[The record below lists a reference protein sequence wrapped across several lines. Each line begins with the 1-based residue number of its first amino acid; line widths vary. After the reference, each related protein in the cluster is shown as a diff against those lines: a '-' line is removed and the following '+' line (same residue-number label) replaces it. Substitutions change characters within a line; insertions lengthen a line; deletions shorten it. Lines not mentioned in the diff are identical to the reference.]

1 MLMRFAA
8 LLAVPM
14 VLAAQNP
21 PTRPVTPPATDP
33 GRIVPV
39 VPVDPAQGRL
49 ITLDE
54 AIRLAQQNS
63 PSAIQA
69 RGNLR
74 TRSLAVRSAYAAFL
88 PTLSTSAGLSR
99 QFFSD
104 NDLQREQWGH
114 SNSISSSITWF
125 DPLRYYDIGEAKRN
139 VDLAEASEIQG
150 RYSIAL
156 QVKQQYFNAL
166 NARESEAAALSA
178 LEVAQQSYRAATARV
193 RAGSAT
199 TSDSL
204 RALITVGNRRIE
216 LLSAQN
222 SLRQANVALSR
233 LVGTDF
239 AVQADPS
246 DTLDL
251 TDAVIDS
258 AALVVMV
265 QRGPALEQERA
276 RVELARYAVKSAK
289 TRYWPRLSSINLS
302 RTGSGV
308 GFFGFD
314 DNKFDR
320 PPGEPCP
327 AAPAPRPAGCGDRRI
342 DAFGYNTSCCQLS
355 VSMTLWDNFVREDQF
370 VNSKIQAEN
379 AQATLRDQQLG
390 QQQLLA
396 QQIGTLRT
404 TEAQMQ
410 VQRLSLAAAEEDLRI
425 IQLRYELGA
434 ATQLEVTTSQDA
446 LNRARV
452 SLIDTRYRYRL
463 AKANI
468 ESLIGRD
475 L

>member
-1 MLMRFAA
+1 MFTRIAA

-14 VLAAQNP
+14 VLSAQIP
-21 PTRPVTPPATDP
+21 ARTPAPTPALSQ
-33 GRIVPV
+33 V
-39 VPVDPAQGRL
+39 QGRL
-49 ITLDE
+49 ISLDE

-74 TRSLAVRSAYAAFL
+74 MRALGVRSAYAAFL
-88 PTLSTSAGLSR
+88 PSINTNASLSR
-99 QFFSD
+99 QFFDERDSKT
-104 NDLQREQWGH
+104 WGH
-114 SNSISSSITWF
+114 GSSLSASINLF
-125 DPLRYYDIGEAKRN
+125 DPLRYYDVGEAKRN
-139 VDLAEASEIQG
+139 VDLAEATEIQG

-156 QVKQQYFNAL
+156 QVKQQFFNAL

-178 LEVAQQSYRAATARV
+178 LEVAEQSYRAATARV

-216 LLSAQN
+216 LLAAQN

-233 LVGTDF
+233 LVGMDF
-239 AVQADPS
+239 PVQADPA

-276 RVELARYAVKSAK
+276 RVELAQYGVKSAR
-289 TRYWPRLSSINLS
+289 TRYWPRLSGITFSRQASGLS
-302 RTGSGV
+302 
-308 GFFGFD
+308 FYGFD
-314 DNKFDR
+314 DHKFDR
-320 PPGEPCP
+320 PRSEENPNGV
-327 AAPAPRPAGCGDRRI
+327 D
-342 DAFGYNTSCCQLS
+342 GYRWSTNCCQIS
-355 VSMTLWDNFVREDQF
+355 VSMTLWDNFVREDQM
-370 VNSKIQAEN
+370 VSARITADN
-379 AQATLRDQQLG
+379 AQANLRDQQLG

-396 QQIGTLRT
+396 QHIGTLRT

-468 ESLIGRD
+468 ESLIGRE

>member
-1 MLMRFAA
+1 MLKRIAA

-14 VLAAQNP
+14 VLSAQNP
-21 PTRPVTPPATDP
+21 VPSPALNPAPDA
-33 GRIVPV
+33 
-39 VPVDPAQGRL
+39 AQGRL
-49 ITLDE
+49 ISLDE

-63 PSAIQA
+63 PAAIQA

-74 TRSLAVRSAYAAFL
+74 TRALAVRSAYAAFL
-88 PTLSTSAGLSR
+88 PTINTSAGLSK
-99 QFFSD
+99 QFFAD
-104 NDLQREQWGH
+104 GPQQWGH
-114 SNSISSSITWF
+114 NNSISSSLTIF
-125 DPLRYYDIGEAKRN
+125 DPLRYYDVGEAKRN
-139 VDLAEASEIQG
+139 VDLAEAAEIQG
-150 RYSIAL
+150 LYSIAL
-156 QVKQQYFNAL
+156 QVKQQFFNAL

-178 LEVAQQSYRAATARV
+178 LEVANQSYRAATARV

-276 RVELARYAVKSAK
+276 RVELARYTVKSAR
-289 TRYWPRLSSINLS
+289 TRYWPRLSSINIS
-302 RTGSGV
+302 RQGNGV
-308 GFFGFD
+308 GFYGFD
-314 DNKFDR
+314 DRKFDKVATPDCPPLPATQ
-320 PPGEPCP
+320 PPG
-327 AAPAPRPAGCGDRRI
+327 CGQDRV
-342 DAFGYNTSCCQLS
+342 DAYSYNNSCCQLS
-355 VSMTLWDNFVREDQF
+355 VSMTLWDNFAREDQF
-370 VNSKIQAEN
+370 VSAKIAAEN

-390 QQQLLA
+390 QQQLFA

>member
-1 MLMRFAA
+1 MLKCFAA

-21 PTRPVTPPATDP
+21 PTQPVTPPATDP
-33 GRIVPV
+33 GRVVPV

-74 TRSLAVRSAYAAFL
+74 TRSLAVRSAYWAFV

-99 QFFSD
+99 QFFSE
-104 NDLQREQWGH
+104 NENQRDLWGH
-114 SNSISSSITWF
+114 SNSLSSSITWF
-125 DPLRYYDIGEAKRN
+125 DPLRYYDVGEAKRN

-246 DTLDL
+246 DTLDI

-265 QRGPALEQERA
+265 QRGPVLEQERA
-276 RVELARYAVKSAK
+276 RVELARYSVKSAK
-289 TRYWPRLSSINLS
+289 TRYWPRLSSINVS
-302 RTGSGV
+302 RQGSGV
-308 GFFGFD
+308 GFYGFD
-314 DNKFDR
+314 DEKFDKPR
-320 PPGEPCP
+320 S
-327 AAPAPRPAGCGDRRI
+327 AAFPNGV
-342 DAFGYNTSCCQLS
+342 DAFGYTTSCCQLTL
-355 VSMTLWDNFVREDQF
+355 SMTLWDNFAREDQM
-370 VNSKIQAEN
+370 VNARIQAEN

>member
-1 MLMRFAA
+1 MFKRIAA

-14 VLAAQNP
+14 VLSAQD
-21 PTRPVTPPATDP
+21 PAQ
-33 GRIVPV
+33 VPA
-39 VPVDPAQGRL
+39 PDPAQGRL
-49 ITLDE
+49 ISLDE

-63 PSAIQA
+63 PSALQA

-74 TRSLAVRSAYAAFL
+74 TRALAVRSAYSAFL
-88 PTLSTSAGLSR
+88 PTLNTSAGLSR
-99 QFFSD
+99 P
-104 NDLQREQWGH
+104 LTVRPGEERQWGH
-114 SNSISSSITWF
+114 SNSISSSITLF
-125 DPLRYYDIGEAKRN
+125 DPLRYYDVGEAKRN
-139 VDLAEASEIQG
+139 VDLAEAAEIQG

-156 QVKQQYFNAL
+156 QVKQQFFNAL

-178 LEVAQQSYRAATARV
+178 LEVALQSYRAAVARV

-239 AVQADPS
+239 RVQADPA

-258 AALVVMV
+258 GALVVMV
-265 QRGPALEQERA
+265 QRGPVLEQERA
-276 RVELARYAVKSAK
+276 RVELARYSVKAAR
-289 TRYWPRLSSINLS
+289 TRYWPRLSSLTIS
-302 RTGSGV
+302 RQGSGP
-308 GFFGFD
+308 GFYGYD
-314 DNKFDR
+314 DLDYN
-320 PPGEPCP
+320 
-327 AAPAPRPAGCGDRRI
+327 
-342 DAFGYNTSCCQLS
+342 YNTSCCQIS
-355 VSMTLWDNFVREDQF
+355 VSMTLWDNFARENQM
-370 VNSKIQAEN
+370 VSARIAEDN
-379 AQATLRDQQLG
+379 AHATLRDQELG
-390 QQQLLA
+390 QQQQLA
-396 QQIGTLRT
+396 QHIGTLRT

-425 IQLRYELGA
+425 IQLRYDLGA

>member
-1 MLMRFAA
+1 MLKRIAV

-14 VLAAQNP
+14 MLSAQNP
-21 PTRPVTPPATDP
+21 VQAPVQVPAL
-33 GRIVPV
+33 
-39 VPVDPAQGRL
+39 DPAQGRL
-49 ITLDE
+49 ISLDE

-69 RGNLR
+69 RGTLR
-74 TRSLAVRSAYAAFL
+74 TRALAVRSAYAAFL
-88 PTLSTSAGLSR
+88 PTLNTSAGLSR
-99 QFFSD
+99 Q
-104 NDLQREQWGH
+104 LTVREGETRQWGH
-114 SNSISSSITWF
+114 NNSISSSLTIF
-125 DPLRYYDIGEAKRN
+125 DPLRYYDVGEAKRN

-156 QVKQQYFNAL
+156 NVKQQFFNAL
-166 NARESEAAALSA
+166 NARESEAAAVSA

-233 LVGTDF
+233 LVGTGF
-239 AVQADPS
+239 AVQADPA

-276 RVELARYAVKSAK
+276 RVELARYGVKSAK
-289 TRYWPRLSSINLS
+289 TRYWPRLSSLTIS
-302 RTGSGV
+302 RQGSGA
-308 GFFGFD
+308 GFYGFD
-314 DNKFDR
+314 DLGYN
-320 PPGEPCP
+320 
-327 AAPAPRPAGCGDRRI
+327 
-342 DAFGYNTSCCQLS
+342 YNTSCCQIS
-355 VSMTLWDNFVREDQF
+355 ASMTLWDNFAREDQL
-370 VNSKIQAEN
+370 VSARIASDN

>member
-21 PTRPVTPPATDP
+21 PTRPVTPPAADP
-33 GRIVPV
+33 GRVVPV

-69 RGNLR
+69 RGTLR
-74 TRSLAVRSAYAAFL
+74 TRSLAVRSAYSAFL

-104 NDLQREQWGH
+104 NDLQRQQWGH

-125 DPLRYYDIGEAKRN
+125 DPLRYYNIGEAKRN

-233 LVGTDF
+233 LVGTQF

-265 QRGPALEQERA
+265 QRGPVLEQERA
-276 RVELARYAVKSAK
+276 RAELARYNVKSAK
-289 TRYWPRLSSINLS
+289 TRYWPRLSSINVS
-302 RTGSGV
+302 RQGSGI
-308 GFFGFD
+308 GFYGFD
-314 DNKFDR
+314 DEKFDR
-320 PPGEPCP
+320 PAIGSQ
-327 AAPAPRPAGCGDRRI
+327 RRV
-342 DAFGYNTSCCQLS
+342 DAFGYTTSCCQLTL
-355 VSMTLWDNFVREDQF
+355 SMTLWDNFAREDQMI
-370 VNSKIQAEN
+370 NARIQADN

-468 ESLIGRD
+468 ESLIGRE

>member
-1 MLMRFAA
+1 MFMRIAA

-14 VLAAQNP
+14 MLSAQTLP
-21 PTRPVTPPATDP
+21 QTPATTATP
-33 GRIVPV
+33 SQ
-39 VPVDPAQGRL
+39 AQGRF
-49 ITLDE
+49 ISLDE

-74 TRSLAVRSAYAAFL
+74 TRALAVRSAYAAFL
-88 PTLSTSAGLSR
+88 PTLNTSAGLSR
-99 QFFSD
+99 QL
-104 NDLQREQWGH
+104 NVRPGEERQWGH
-114 SNSISSSITWF
+114 NNSISSSITLF
-125 DPLRYYDIGEAKRN
+125 DPLRYYDVGEAKRN

-156 QVKQQYFNAL
+156 QVKQQFFNAL

-178 LEVAQQSYRAATARV
+178 LEVAQQSYRAAQARV

-239 AVQADPS
+239 PVQADPA

-265 QRGPALEQERA
+265 QRGPVLEQERA
-276 RVELARYAVKSAK
+276 RVALAKYGVKSAR
-289 TRYWPRLSSINLS
+289 TRYWPRLSSFTIS
-302 RTGSGV
+302 RQGSGA
-308 GFFGFD
+308 GFYGFD
-314 DNKFDR
+314 NL
-320 PPGEPCP
+320 EY
-327 AAPAPRPAGCGDRRI
+327 
-342 DAFGYNTSCCQLS
+342 GYNTSCCQVS
-355 VSMTLWDNFVREDQF
+355 VSMTLWDNFAREDQM
-370 VNSKIQAEN
+370 VAARISAEN
-379 AQATLRDQQLG
+379 AQANLRDQQLG

-396 QQIGTLRT
+396 QHIGTLRT

-425 IQLRYELGA
+425 IQLRYDLGA

-468 ESLIGRD
+468 ESLIGRE

>member
-1 MLMRFAA
+1 MFKRIAA

-14 VLAAQNP
+14 VLSAQ
-21 PTRPVTPPATDP
+21 PPAQP
-33 GRIVPV
+33 QPV
-39 VPVDPAQGRL
+39 IDPAQGRL
-49 ITLDE
+49 ISLDE

-63 PSAIQA
+63 PAALQA

-74 TRSLAVRSAYAAFL
+74 TRALAVRSAYAAFL
-88 PTLSTSAGLSR
+88 PTLNTSVGLSR
-99 QFFSD
+99 PLTVRD
-104 NDLQREQWGH
+104 GEERQWGH
-114 SNSISSSITWF
+114 SNSISSSITLF
-125 DPLRYYDIGEAKRN
+125 DPLRFYDVGEAKRN
-139 VDLAEASEIQG
+139 LDLAEASEIQG

-156 QVKQQYFNAL
+156 QVKQQFFNAL

-178 LEVAQQSYRAATARV
+178 LEVAQQSYRAAVARV

-239 AVQADPS
+239 RVQADPA

-258 AALVVMV
+258 AALAVMV
-265 QRGPALEQERA
+265 ARGPVLEQERA
-276 RVELARYAVKSAK
+276 RVELARYGVKSAR
-289 TRYWPRLSSINLS
+289 TRYWPRLGSISIS
-302 RTGSGV
+302 RQGSGV
-308 GFFGFD
+308 GFYGFD
-314 DNKFDR
+314 DHKFDR
-320 PPGEPCP
+320 PYIAPTPGVPGSGQS
-327 AAPAPRPAGCGDRRI
+327 RV
-342 DAFGYNTSCCQLS
+342 DAFGYNTSCCQISL
-355 VSMTLWDNFVREDQF
+355 SMTLWDNFQREDQM
-370 VNSKIQAEN
+370 VAARITAEN
-379 AQATLRDQQLG
+379 AQANLRDQTLG

-396 QQIGTLRT
+396 QYIGTLRT

-425 IQLRYELGA
+425 IQLRYDLGA

>member
-1 MLMRFAA
+1 MFKRIAA

-14 VLAAQNP
+14 VLSAQDP
-21 PTRPVTPPATDP
+21 ARPVVQPTP
-33 GRIVPV
+33 I
-39 VPVDPAQGRL
+39 DPAQGRL
-49 ITLDE
+49 ISLDE
-54 AIRLAQQNS
+54 AISLAQQNS
-63 PSAIQA
+63 PAALQA

-74 TRSLAVRSAYAAFL
+74 TRALAVRSAYAAFL
-88 PTLSTSAGLSR
+88 PTLNTSVGLNRS
-99 QFFSD
+99 FFSD
-104 NDLQREQWGH
+104 DDDRPWGH
-114 SNSISSSITWF
+114 SNSISSSITLF
-125 DPLRYYDIGEAKRN
+125 DPLRYYDVGEAKRN
-139 VDLAEASEIQG
+139 VDLAEAAEIQG
-150 RYSIAL
+150 RYSISL

-178 LEVAQQSYRAATARV
+178 LEVAQQSYRAAVARV

-233 LVGTDF
+233 LVGTDYR
-239 AVQADPS
+239 VQADPA

-276 RVELARYAVKSAK
+276 RLELARYGVKTAR
-289 TRYWPRLSSINLS
+289 TRYWPRVSSLSIS
-302 RTGSGV
+302 RQGSGL
-308 GFFGFD
+308 GFYGYD
-314 DNKFDR
+314 DLPYR
-320 PPGEPCP
+320 
-327 AAPAPRPAGCGDRRI
+327 
-342 DAFGYNTSCCQLS
+342 YNTSCCQLS
-355 VSMTLWDNFVREDQF
+355 ISMTLWDNFARENQM
-370 VNSKIQAEN
+370 VSARIAEDN
-379 AQATLRDQQLG
+379 AEAALRDQTMG
-390 QQQLLA
+390 QQQQLA
-396 QQIGTLRT
+396 QYIGTLRT

>member
-1 MLMRFAA
+1 MFKRIAA

-14 VLAAQNP
+14 VLSAQDAP
-21 PTRPVTPPATDP
+21 QA
-33 GRIVPV
+33 
-39 VPVDPAQGRL
+39 RL
-49 ITLDE
+49 ISLDE

-63 PSAIQA
+63 PAAIQA

-74 TRSLAVRSAYAAFL
+74 TRALAVRSAYAAFL
-88 PTLSTSAGLSR
+88 PTITTSAGLGR
-99 QFFSD
+99 QLEVTG
-104 NDLQREQWGH
+104 NQKRQWSH
-114 SNSISSSITWF
+114 NNSISTSITLF
-125 DPLRYYDIGEAKRN
+125 DPLRYYDVGEAKRN
-139 VDLAEASEIQG
+139 VDLAEAQEIQG
-150 RYSIAL
+150 LYSIAL
-156 QVKQQYFNAL
+156 QVKQQFFNAL

-178 LEVAQQSYRAATARV
+178 LEVANQSYRAATARV

-239 AVQADPS
+239 PVQANPA

-276 RVELARYAVKSAK
+276 RVELAHYTVKSAR
-289 TRYWPRLSSINLS
+289 TRYWPRLSSINVS
-302 RTGSGV
+302 RQGNGL
-308 GFFGFD
+308 GFYGFD
-314 DNKFDR
+314 DEKFDR
-320 PPGEPCP
+320 PRSAQFPNGV
-327 AAPAPRPAGCGDRRI
+327 
-342 DAFGYNTSCCQLS
+342 DAYSYSTSCCQIS
-355 VSMTLWDNFVREDQF
+355 VSMTLWDNFAREDQF
-370 VNSKIQAEN
+370 VSSKIAEEN
-379 AQATLRDQQLG
+379 ARANLRDQQLG

>member
-1 MLMRFAA
+1 MLKRIAA

-14 VLAAQNP
+14 VLSAQNP
-21 PTRPVTPPATDP
+21 VPSPALNPAPD
-33 GRIVPV
+33 V
-39 VPVDPAQGRL
+39 AQGRL
-49 ITLDE
+49 ISLDE

-63 PSAIQA
+63 PAAIQA

-74 TRSLAVRSAYAAFL
+74 TRALAVRSAYAAFL
-88 PTLSTSAGLSR
+88 PTINTSAGLSK
-99 QFFSD
+99 QFFAD
-104 NDLQREQWGH
+104 GPQQWGH
-114 SNSISSSITWF
+114 NNSISSSLTIF
-125 DPLRYYDIGEAKRN
+125 DPLRYYDVGEAKRN
-139 VDLAEASEIQG
+139 VDLAEAAEIQG
-150 RYSIAL
+150 LYSIAL
-156 QVKQQYFNAL
+156 QVKQQFFNAL

-178 LEVAQQSYRAATARV
+178 LEVANQSYRAATARV

-276 RVELARYAVKSAK
+276 RVELARYTVKSAR
-289 TRYWPRLSSINLS
+289 TRYWPRLSSINIS
-302 RTGSGV
+302 RQGNGV
-308 GFFGFD
+308 GFYGFD

-320 PPGEPCP
+320 PPSTEN
-327 AAPAPRPAGCGDRRI
+327 PRGV
-342 DAFGYNTSCCQLS
+342 DAYSYNTSCCQLS
-355 VSMTLWDNFVREDQF
+355 VSMTLWDNFAREDQF
-370 VNSKIQAEN
+370 VSAKINAEN
-379 AQATLRDQQLG
+379 AQANLRDQQLG

>member
-1 MLMRFAA
+1 MLMRIAA

-14 VLAAQNP
+14 LLSAQ
-21 PTRPVTPPATDP
+21 
-33 GRIVPV
+33 VPV
-39 VPVDPAQGRL
+39 PTPAPAQPRPLDPALGRL

-63 PSAIQA
+63 PSALQA
-69 RGNLR
+69 RGTLR

-88 PTLSTSAGLSR
+88 PTLNTSVGLSK
-99 QFFSD
+99 QFFESGPQLWSH
-104 NDLQREQWGH
+104 N
-114 SNSISSSITWF
+114 NSLSSSITLF
-125 DPLRYYDIGEAKRN
+125 DPLRYYDVGEAKRN
-139 VDLAEASEIQG
+139 LDLAEAAEIQG

-156 QVKQQYFNAL
+156 QVKQQFFNAL

-178 LEVAQQSYRAATARV
+178 LEVALQSYRSAQARV

-199 TSDSL
+199 TSDSN
-204 RALITVGNRRIE
+204 RALITVGDRRVA

-222 SLRQANVALSR
+222 ALRQANVALSR

-251 TDAVIDS
+251 GDAVIDS

-276 RVELARYAVKSAK
+276 RVELAHYSVKSAR
-289 TRYWPRLSSINLS
+289 TRYWPRLSAINIS
-302 RTGSGV
+302 RSGQGV
-308 GFFGFD
+308 GFYGFD
-314 DNKFDR
+314 DDKFDQ
-320 PPGEPCP
+320 PPSPSN
-327 AAPAPRPAGCGDRRI
+327 PRGV
-342 DAFGYNTSCCQLS
+342 DAFSYRTSCCQISL
-355 VSMTLWDNFVREDQF
+355 SMTLWDNFAREDQF
-370 VNSKIQAEN
+370 VNAKIAEDN
-379 AQATLRDQQLG
+379 ARASLRDQQAG

-396 QQIGTLRT
+396 QYIGTLRT

-425 IQLRYELGA
+425 IQLRYDLGA

>member
-1 MLMRFAA
+1 MLTRFAA

-21 PTRPVTPPATDP
+21 PTSPVTPPIVAP
-33 GRIVPV
+33 GRVVPT

-49 ITLDE
+49 ISLDE

-69 RGNLR
+69 RGTLR

-104 NDLQREQWGH
+104 NELQREQWGH
-114 SNSISSSITWF
+114 SNSISSSVTWF

-233 LVGTDF
+233 LVGTD
-239 AVQADPS
+239 APVQADPA

-251 TDAVIDS
+251 DDAVIDS

-276 RVELARYAVKSAK
+276 RVELARYGVKSAR
-289 TRYWPRLSSINLS
+289 TRYWPRLSSLTIS
-302 RTGSGV
+302 RQGSGA
-308 GFFGFD
+308 GFYGFD
-314 DNKFDR
+314 DLDY
-320 PPGEPCP
+320 
-327 AAPAPRPAGCGDRRI
+327 
-342 DAFGYNTSCCQLS
+342 GYNTSCCQIS
-355 VSMTLWDNFVREDQF
+355 VSMTLWDNFAREDQM
-370 VNSKIQAEN
+370 VSARIAAEN
-379 AQATLRDQQLG
+379 AQASLRDQQLG

-425 IQLRYELGA
+425 IQLRYDLGA

>member
-1 MLMRFAA
+1 MLKRIAA

-14 VLAAQNP
+14 VLSAQNP
-21 PTRPVTPPATDP
+21 VQTPALNPAPDA
-33 GRIVPV
+33 
-39 VPVDPAQGRL
+39 AQGRL
-49 ITLDE
+49 ISLDE

-63 PSAIQA
+63 PAAIQA

-74 TRSLAVRSAYAAFL
+74 TRALAVRSAYAAFL
-88 PTLSTSAGLSR
+88 PTINTSAGLSK
-99 QFFSD
+99 QFFAD
-104 NDLQREQWGH
+104 GPQQWGH
-114 SNSISSSITWF
+114 NNSISSSLTIF
-125 DPLRYYDIGEAKRN
+125 DPLRYYDVGEAKRN
-139 VDLAEASEIQG
+139 VDLAEAAEIQG
-150 RYSIAL
+150 LYSIAL
-156 QVKQQYFNAL
+156 QVKQQFFNAL

-178 LEVAQQSYRAATARV
+178 LEVANQSYRAATARV

-276 RVELARYAVKSAK
+276 RVELARYTVKSAR
-289 TRYWPRLSSINLS
+289 TRYWPRLSSINIS
-302 RTGSGV
+302 RQGNGV
-308 GFFGFD
+308 GFYGFD

-320 PPGEPCP
+320 PPSTEN
-327 AAPAPRPAGCGDRRI
+327 PRGV
-342 DAFGYNTSCCQLS
+342 DAYSYNTSCCQLS
-355 VSMTLWDNFVREDQF
+355 VSMTLWDNFAREDQF
-370 VNSKIQAEN
+370 VSAKINAEN
-379 AQATLRDQQLG
+379 AQANLRDQQLG

>member
-1 MLMRFAA
+1 MFMRIAA
-8 LLAVPM
+8 FLAVPM
-14 VLAAQNP
+14 LLSAQEPTRAPVQNP
-21 PTRPVTPPATDP
+21 LP
-33 GRIVPV
+33 
-39 VPVDPAQGRL
+39 DPAQGRL
-49 ITLDE
+49 ISLDE

-63 PSAIQA
+63 PAAIQA
-69 RGNLR
+69 RGTLR
-74 TRSLAVRSAYAAFL
+74 SRALAVRSAYAAFL
-88 PTLSTSAGLSR
+88 PTISTSAGVSK
-99 QFFSD
+99 QFFAD
-104 NDLQREQWGH
+104 TPQQWAH
-114 SNSISSSITWF
+114 NNSISSSITLF
-125 DPLRYYDIGEAKRN
+125 DPLRYYDVGEAKRN
-139 VDLAEASEIQG
+139 VDLAEAAEIQG

-156 QVKQQYFNAL
+156 QVKQQFFNAL

-178 LEVAQQSYRAATARV
+178 LEVANQSYRAATARV

-233 LVGTDF
+233 LVGADF
-239 AVQADPS
+239 QVQADPS

-251 TDAVIDS
+251 ANAVIDS

-265 QRGPALEQERA
+265 QRGPVLEQERA
-276 RVELARYAVKSAK
+276 RVELARYGVKSAR
-289 TRYWPRLSSINLS
+289 TRYWPRLSNISIS
-302 RTGSGV
+302 RQGSGV
-308 GFFGFD
+308 GFYGFD

-320 PPGEPCP
+320 PPSTQF
-327 AAPAPRPAGCGDRRI
+327 PRGV
-342 DAFGYNTSCCQLS
+342 DAFSYNTSCCQLS
-355 VSMTLWDNFVREDQF
+355 VSMTVWDNFAREDQM
-370 VNSKIQAEN
+370 VNARIASEN
-379 AQATLRDQQLG
+379 AQASLRDQQLG

-468 ESLIGRD
+468 ESLIGRE

>member
-1 MLMRFAA
+1 MFKRIAA

-14 VLAAQNP
+14 VLSAQ
-21 PTRPVTPPATDP
+21 
-33 GRIVPV
+33 
-39 VPVDPAQGRL
+39 DPAQGRV
-49 ITLDE
+49 ISLDE

-69 RGNLR
+69 RGTLR
-74 TRSLAVRSAYAAFL
+74 TRALAVRSAYAAFL
-88 PTLSTSAGLSR
+88 PTLTTSVGLSR
-99 QFFSD
+99 PLTV
-104 NDLQREQWGH
+104 NPGETRQWGH
-114 SNSISSSITWF
+114 NNSISSTITIF
-125 DPLRYYDIGEAKRN
+125 DPLRYYDVGEAKRN
-139 VDLAEASEIQG
+139 VDLAEAAEIQG
-150 RYSIAL
+150 LYSIAL
-156 QVKQQYFNAL
+156 QVKQQFFNAL

-178 LEVAQQSYRAATARV
+178 LEVANQSYRAATARV

-265 QRGPALEQERA
+265 QRGPVLEQERA
-276 RVELARYAVKSAK
+276 RVELARYTVKSAK
-289 TRYWPRLSSINLS
+289 TRYWPRLSSLNIS
-302 RTGSGV
+302 RQGNGV
-308 GFFGFD
+308 GFYGFD
-314 DNKFDR
+314 DHKFDR
-320 PPGEPCP
+320 PPT
-327 AAPAPRPAGCGDRRI
+327 ADNPRGV
-342 DAFGYNTSCCQLS
+342 DAFGYNTSCCQISL
-355 VSMTLWDNFVREDQF
+355 SMTLWDNFAREDQM
-370 VNSKIQAEN
+370 VSARIAAEN
-379 AQATLRDQQLG
+379 AQANLRDQQLG

>member
-1 MLMRFAA
+1 MFKRIAA

-14 VLAAQNP
+14 VLSAQDP
-21 PTRPVTPPATDP
+21 ARPVVQPTP
-33 GRIVPV
+33 I
-39 VPVDPAQGRL
+39 DPAQGRL
-49 ITLDE
+49 ISLDE

-63 PSAIQA
+63 PAALQA

-74 TRSLAVRSAYAAFL
+74 TRALAVRSAYAAFL

-104 NDLQREQWGH
+104 GENKQWGH
-114 SNSISSSITWF
+114 SNSISSSITLF
-125 DPLRYYDIGEAKRN
+125 DPLRYYDVGEAKLN
-139 VDLAEASEIQG
+139 VDLAEAQEIQG

-156 QVKQQYFNAL
+156 QVKQQFFNAL
-166 NARESEAAALSA
+166 NARESEGAALSA
-178 LEVAQQSYRAATARV
+178 LEVAQQSYRAAVARV

-233 LVGTDF
+233 LVGAEF
-239 AVQADPS
+239 RVQADPA

-265 QRGPALEQERA
+265 QRGPTLEQERA
-276 RVELARYAVKSAK
+276 RVELSKYQVKSAR
-289 TRYWPRLSSINLS
+289 TRYWPRIGNISIS
-302 RTGSGV
+302 RSGSGI
-308 GFFGFD
+308 GFYGFD
-314 DNKFDR
+314 DEKFDR
-320 PPGEPCP
+320 PPSP
-327 AAPAPRPAGCGDRRI
+327 AFPQGV
-342 DAFGYNTSCCQLS
+342 DAFRYNTSCCQFS
-355 VSMTLWDNFVREDQF
+355 VSMTLWDNFAREDQM
-370 VNSKIQAEN
+370 VSARINAEN
-379 AQATLRDQQLG
+379 AQANLRDQTLG
-390 QQQLLA
+390 QQQQLA
-396 QQIGTLRT
+396 QYIGTLRT

-425 IQLRYELGA
+425 IQLRYDLGA

-452 SLIDTRYRYRL
+452 SLIDTRYRYRI

-468 ESLIGRD
+468 ESLVGRD

>member
-1 MLMRFAA
+1 MFKRIAA

-14 VLAAQNP
+14 ILSAQTPTPTPAPTAALS
-21 PTRPVTPPATDP
+21 PV
-33 GRIVPV
+33 
-39 VPVDPAQGRL
+39 QGRL
-49 ITLDE
+49 ISLDE

-69 RGNLR
+69 RGTLR
-74 TRSLAVRSAYAAFL
+74 MRALGVRSAYAAFL
-88 PTLSTSAGLSR
+88 PTLTTSAGLSKP
-99 QFFSD
+99 FFSD
-104 NDLQREQWGH
+104 DPNKQWAH
-114 SNSISSSITWF
+114 NNSISSSITLF
-125 DPLRYYDIGEAKRN
+125 DPVRYYDVGEAKRN
-139 VDLAEASEIQG
+139 VDLAEAAEIQG

-156 QVKQQYFNAL
+156 QVKQQFFNAL

-178 LEVAQQSYRAATARV
+178 LEVAEQSYRAATARV

-239 AVQADPS
+239 AVQADPA

-251 TDAVIDS
+251 DDAVIDS
-258 AALVVMV
+258 MALVVMV
-265 QRGPALEQERA
+265 QRGPVLEQERA
-276 RVELARYAVKSAK
+276 RVELARYTVKSAR
-289 TRYWPRLSSINLS
+289 TRYWPRLSSINVS
-302 RTGSGV
+302 RQGSGI
-308 GFFGFD
+308 GFYGFD
-314 DNKFDR
+314 DEKFDR
-320 PPGEPCP
+320 P
-327 AAPAPRPAGCGDRRI
+327 AAPGQPRI
-342 DAFGYNTSCCQLS
+342 DAYRYNTSCCQIS
-355 VSMTLWDNFVREDQF
+355 VSMTLWDNFAREDQM
-370 VNSKIQAEN
+370 VQARISEEN
-379 AQATLRDQQLG
+379 ARASLRDQQLG

-468 ESLIGRD
+468 EALIGRE

>member
-1 MLMRFAA
+1 MLTRFAA

-14 VLAAQNP
+14 MLSAQTP
-21 PTRPVTPPATDP
+21 PVTPPATTP
-33 GRIVPV
+33 LARALPP

-49 ITLDE
+49 ISLDE

-63 PSAIQA
+63 PAAIQA

-74 TRSLAVRSAYAAFL
+74 TRSLGVRSAYAAFL
-88 PTLSTSAGLSR
+88 PTLSTNAGLSR
-99 QFFSD
+99 QFFAD
-104 NDLQREQWGH
+104 GDQQWGH
-114 SNSISSSITWF
+114 NNSISSTITWF

-156 QVKQQYFNAL
+156 QVKQQFFNAL

-216 LLSAQN
+216 VLSAQN

-233 LVGTDF
+233 LVGTEF

-289 TRYWPRLSSINLS
+289 TRYWPRLSAINVS

-308 GFFGFD
+308 GFYGFD
-314 DNKFDR
+314 DEKFDR
-320 PPGEPCP
+320 
-327 AAPAPRPAGCGDRRI
+327 APSAQFPRGV
-342 DAFGYNTSCCQLS
+342 DAFAYNTQCCQISL
-355 VSMTLWDNFVREDQF
+355 SMTLWDNFAREDQM
-370 VNSKIQAEN
+370 VTARIQSDN

-468 ESLIGRD
+468 ESLIGRE